1 MWPSGKLLLTCILAL
16 GAAYL
21 VIAYLV
27 VPALWKHFENQPG
40 LSAKPMVTTTPEGI
54 PGDPINIGLV
64 GSRTEV
70 VKAFAAIGWTP
81 ADAITLTSSV
91 EIGISVLFDRPY
103 ADAPVS
109 TLLYEGRRQ
118 DLAFEK
124 SAATSADRRHHVR
137 LWLTLA
143 HGAEERPV
151 WLGAASFD
159 RGVGFSRETGQVT
172 HHIAPDLDAE
182 RDLIINELSVG
193 GLLSSFYRVSG
204 VGPTLVGRNGGGD
217 RYFTD
222 GEVSVGVINPDA
234 AARPEVAVQMP
245 EGRPLVPVAGTLR
258 QMARWLWNTTLG
270 GDER

>member
-1 MWPSGKLLLTCILAL
+1 MWLSGKLLLMCILAL
-16 GAAYL
+16 SAAYL
-21 VIAYLV
+21 AAAYV
-27 VPALWKHFENQPG
+27 VLPGLWKHFEDQPG

-54 PGDPINIGLV
+54 PGDPINVGLV
-64 GSRTEV
+64 GSKTEV
-70 VKAFAAIGWTP
+70 VKAFAAVGWAP

-103 ADAPVS
+103 AHAPVS
-109 TLLYEGRRQ
+109 TLLHEGRRQ

-124 SAATSADRRHHVR
+124 PAATSADRRHHVR

-143 HGAEERPV
+143 QGAEARPV

-182 RDLIINELSVG
+182 RDLIIRELSAA
-193 GLLSSFYRVSG
+193 GLLNSAYRVSG
-204 VGPTLVGRNGGGD
+204 AGPTLAGRNGGGD

-222 GEVSVGVINPDA
+222 GEVSVGVINADA
-234 AARPEVAVQMP
+234 AARSDLAVETPED
-245 EGRPLVPVAGTLR
+245 RPLVPTSWAIRRV
-258 QMARWLWNTTLG
+258 ARWLWNATEG
-270 GDER
+270 GGKR

>member
-1 MWPSGKLLLTCILAL
+1 MWPSGKLLLTCVLGL

-27 VPALWKHFENQPG
+27 LPGLWRRFENQPG

-54 PGDPINIGLV
+54 PGDPINVGLV

-70 VKAFAAIGWTP
+70 IRAFAAIGWTP
-81 ADAITLTSSV
+81 ADAITLRSSV

-103 ADAPVS
+103 AHAPVS
-109 TLLYEGRRQ
+109 TLLHEGRRQ

-124 SAATSADRRHHVR
+124 SAARSADRRHHVR

-143 HGAEERPV
+143 RGAEARPV

-159 RGVGFSRETGQVT
+159 LGVGLSRKTGQVT

-182 RDLIINELSVG
+182 RDLIMQELSAA
-193 GLLSSFYRVSG
+193 GLLNSAYRVSG
-204 VGPTLVGRNGGGD
+204 VGPTLAGRNGGGD

-222 GEVSVGVINPDA
+222 GEVSVGVINAEA
-234 AARPEVAVQMP
+234 AARPDLAPQTP
-245 EGRPLVPVAGTLR
+245 EDRPLVPAAGAIPRL
-258 QMARWLWNTTLG
+258 ARWLWKTTEG
-270 GDER
+270 GHER

>member
-1 MWPSGKLLLTCILAL
+1 MGPSAKLLLTCIIAL

-21 VIAYLV
+21 VVAYLGL
-27 VPALWKHFENQPG
+27 PALWRHFENQPG
-40 LSAKPMVTTTPEGI
+40 LSVKRMVTTTPEGI
-54 PGDPINIGLV
+54 PGDPINVGLV

-70 VKAFAAIGWTP
+70 IRAFAAIGWTP
-81 ADAITLTSSV
+81 ADAITLRSSV

-109 TLLYEGRRQ
+109 TLLYDGRRQ

-137 LWLTLA
+137 LWLALE
-143 HGAEERPV
+143 HGAEARPV

-159 RGVGFSRETGQVT
+159 RGVGLSHDTGQVT

-182 RDLIINELSVG
+182 RDLIIRALSAAGILNSV
-193 GLLSSFYRVSG
+193 YRVSG
-204 VGPTLVGRNGGGD
+204 VGPTLAGRNGGGD

-222 GEVSVGVINPDA
+222 GEVSVGVINADA
-234 AARPEVAVQMP
+234 AARPGLAAQTPVD
-245 EGRPLVPVAGTLR
+245 RPLVPVAATIR
-258 QMARWLWNTTLG
+258 RVARWLWKATDD
-270 GDER
+270 GDAR